1 MPGGSFVGALLS
13 GFLSDILGRKKSIQV
28 GAVIW

>member
-1 MPGGSFVGALLS
+1 MAGGSWLSALVS
-13 GFLSDILGRKKSIQV
+13 GYLSDILGRKKTIMI

>member
-1 MPGGSFVGALLS
+1 MAGGSWLAALVS
-13 GFLSDILGRKKSIQV
+13 GYISDILGRKKAIMT